1 MDSRGGRHG
10 SLDAK
15 RGKTNG
21 SAGRR
26 MVFQGARQASRE
38 TNCLRIGDRALK
50 EKKKRERERKE
61 KKKVIRLRNDTGSLH
76 LSFAGLVRRV
86 KWSGSDLST

>member
-21 SAGRR
+21 SADRR
-26 MVFQGARQASRE
+26 MVFQGARERQASRE
-38 TNCLRIGDRALK
+38 TNCLRIGDQALK
-50 EKKKRERERKE
+50 ERKKKKEKE
-61 KKKVIRLRNDTGSLH
+61 KKR
-76 LSFAGLVRRV
+76 
-86 KWSGSDLST
+86 

>member
-21 SAGRR
+21 SADRR

-38 TNCLRIGDRALK
+38 TNCLRIGDRALR
-50 EKKKRERERKE
+50 EKKREREKG